1 MNERK
6 PWTISVDEVFDEFSS
21 SPEGLGREEAVN
33 RLEKYGKNE
42 LEEGKKVSPIKL
54 FLEQFSDFLVIILI
68 VAATLSLI
76 MGHQVDFYLII
87 AIVIGNG
94 IFGFIQDWKAEQSIQ
109 ALRDMASPEALVR
122 RDGEKKEI
130 PLEEAVPGDLIYLEQ
145 GSAIPADARLTKTE
159 SLEVDES
166 ALTGESKP
174 VSKQLEPVEADA
186 ELAGRKNLVFKN
198 TKVVRGR
205 GEAIVTSTGMD
216 TEIGKVAQQLQEV
229 EQDLTPFQK
238 EVNQLGK
245 KLGTVILLISS
256 LIVPISVLFHGT
268 GWLNAFLTA
277 VALAVAAIPEGLP
290 AVVTLSLALGTK
302 KMSKRNALTR
312 RLASVESLGSVDT
325 ICTDKTG
332 TLTENEMTV
341 QKIYAGKDEFEASEI
356 DFSGNQNGEG
366 SLTETE
372 LLLRTGVLCN
382 DAELQSEGEIIGDP
396 TEAALLKSARDAGLD
411 PSEVS
416 KEYGRLREIPFS
428 SDRKMM
434 TTVNESK
441 DGATAYAK
449 GAPEVILDKCTSY
462 REDGKIHNLTTEKR
476 DKFREEVEKLA
487 GEALRVLGFA
497 IKEIPEKEASET
509 SEEELETGLTFVGL
523 QGMLDPPRQE
533 VSEAIDS
540 CRKAGIR
547 TVMVTGDNA
556 LTAKAIG
563 KELGF
568 EGKVLTGGD
577 LDGMSD
583 SDLRSKI
590 SEIDIYARVSPSHKL
605 KILNLIKEEEDH
617 VVAMTGDGVN
627 DAPSLKRSDVGIAMG
642 IRGTDVAKGASDIVL
657 LDDNFA
663 SIRDAIAEGRT
674 IFDNIRKFVS
684 LLLSGNLAEVLTV
697 FLASLSGLGLPLTA
711 PMLLWVNLL
720 TDGLPAVALGA
731 DGKSRGV
738 MDRPPRKKGE
748 GVINNYMIYVILG
761 IGLTLTILI
770 ISSYRHFLPDVSTA
784 RTVAFT
790 ELVLIELL
798 EIWPIRK
805 IFGQPIKR
813 NNWLY
818 LAIATSI
825 IAQFLVVYSPLN
837 GFFGLKPIGLYPW
850 LVILSAVLIFGVFIW
865 IYVKLGQKFLDFQKT
880 ST

>member
-1 MNERK
+1 MSEIK
-6 PWTISVDEVFDEFSS
+6 PWAVPADDVFEELSS
-21 SPEGLGREEAVN
+21 SPDGLSKEEADT
-33 RLEKYGKNE
+33 RLEKYGRNE
-42 LEEGKKVSPIKL
+42 LEEGEKVSPIKI
-54 FLEQFSDFLVIILI
+54 FLDQFSDFLVIILI
-68 VAATLSLI
+68 IAATLSLI

-109 ALRDMASPEALVR
+109 ALKEMASPEALVR
-122 RDGEKKEI
+122 RDGKKKEI
-130 PLEEAVPGDLIYLEQ
+130 PLEEVVPGDLIYLEQ
-145 GSAIPADARLTKTE
+145 GSAIPADARLTETE

-166 ALTGESKP
+166 ALTGESEP
-174 VSKQLEPVEADA
+174 VSKQLDPVEADVEIA
-186 ELAGRKNLVFKN
+186 DRKNLVFKN

-205 GEAIVTSTGMD
+205 GEAVVTSTGME

-245 KLGTVILLISS
+245 RLGTVILLISS
-256 LIVPISVLFHGT
+256 LIVPISIFFHGT

-302 KMSKRNALTR
+302 KMSNRNALTR
-312 RLASVESLGSVDT
+312 RLAAVESLGSVDT

-341 QKIYAGKDEFEASEI
+341 QKIFAGKDEFEISEI
-356 DFSGNQNGEG
+356 ELPGNHNGENYP
-366 SLTETE
+366 SELE

-382 DAELQSEGEIIGDP
+382 DAELQSGGDVLGNP

-411 PSEVS
+411 PSGIS

-434 TTVNESK
+434 TTVNKSK

-449 GAPEVILDKCTSY
+449 GAPEVILDKSTSY
-462 REDGKIHNLTTEKR
+462 REDGEVNNLTPEKR
-476 DKFREEVEKLA
+476 EEFRKEVEKLA

-497 IKEIPEKEASET
+497 IKEVPEKEASGS
-509 SEEELETGLTFVGL
+509 SEEQLESGLTFIGL
-523 QGMLDPPRQE
+523 QGMLDPARE
-533 VSEAIDS
+533 GVNEAIDS

-568 EGKVLTGGD
+568 EGEVLTGSD

-583 SDLRSKI
+583 SDLRAKV
-590 SEIDIYARVSPSHKL
+590 SEVNIYARVSPSHKL
-605 KILNLIKEEEDH
+605 KILNLIKEEENH

-627 DAPSLKRSDVGIAMG
+627 DAPSLKRSDVGISMG

-697 FLASLSGLGLPLTA
+697 FLASLAGLGLPLTA

-738 MDRPPRKKGE
+738 MDRPPREKGE

-761 IGLTLTILI
+761 IGLTLTTLI
-770 ISSYRHFLPDVSTA
+770 ILSYRHFLPDVSTA

-818 LAIATSI
+818 LAIATSV

-837 GFFGLKPIGLYPW
+837 SFFGLTAIGLYPW
-850 LVILSAVLIFGVFIW
+850 LVIIAAMLIFGAFIW
-865 IYVKLGQKFLDFQKT
+865 IYIKLGQKLFNF
-880 ST
+880 

>member
-1 MNERK
+1 MIDQK
-6 PWTISVDEVFDEFSS
+6 PWTIPVGEIFDGLNSS
-21 SPEGLGREEAVN
+21 TDGLSSGEAN
-33 RLEKYGKNE
+33 SRLEKHGKNE
-42 LEEGKKVSPIKL
+42 LEEGEKVSPVKL
-54 FLEQFSDFLVIILI
+54 FLEQFADFLIIILI
-68 VAATLSLI
+68 IAATLSLV

-94 IFGFIQDWKAEQSIQ
+94 VFGFIQDWKAEQSIQ
-109 ALRDMASPEALVR
+109 ALKEMASPEALVR
-122 RDGEKKEI
+122 RDGQKKEI
-130 PLEEAVPGDLIYLEQ
+130 PLEEVVPGDLIYLEQ
-145 GSAIPADARLTKTE
+145 GSAIPADARLTAVE
-159 SLEVDES
+159 SLEIDES
-166 ALTGESKP
+166 ALTGESEP
-174 VSKQLEPVEADA
+174 VSKQLEPVEPDA
-186 ELAGRKNLVFKN
+186 ELADRKNLVFKN

-205 GEAIVTSTGMD
+205 GEAVVTSTGMD

-229 EQDLTPFQK
+229 EQELTPFQK

-245 KLGTVILLISS
+245 RLGTIILLISA
-256 LIVPISVLFHGT
+256 LIVPVSILVHGT

-290 AVVTLSLALGTK
+290 AVVTLSLAMGTK
-302 KMSKRNALTR
+302 KMTKRNALTR
-312 RLASVESLGSVDT
+312 RLAAVESLGSVDT

-341 QKIYAGKDEFEASEI
+341 QKIYTEEGESDISDI
-356 DFSGNQNGEG
+356 DLSNIEGGNG
-366 SLTETE
+366 SPSQTE

-382 DAELQSEGEIIGDP
+382 DAELQSEDQVLGDP

-411 PSEVS
+411 LSSLTE
-416 KEYGRLREIPFS
+416 KYTRLREVPFS

-434 TTVNESK
+434 TTVNEST
-441 DGATAYAK
+441 DGPVAFVK
-449 GAPEVILDKCTSY
+449 GAPEVILEKCTSY
-462 REDGKIHNLTTEKR
+462 MEDGDVRDLTPDKR
-476 DKFREEVEKLA
+476 EEFRKEVEKLA

-497 IKEIPEKEASET
+497 TRSVPGGEVESTP
-509 SEEELETGLTFVGL
+509 EEELESDLTFIGL
-523 QGMLDPPRQE
+523 QGMLDPPREE
-533 VSEAIDS
+533 VKEAIDS

-563 KELGF
+563 RELGF
-568 EGKVLTGGD
+568 EGEVLTGKD
-577 LDGMSD
+577 LDLMSD
-583 SDLRSKI
+583 DELRSKI
-590 SEIDIYARVSPSHKL
+590 VEVDIYARVSPSHKL
-605 KILNLIKEEEDH
+605 KILNLIKEEEGH

-627 DAPSLKRSDVGIAMG
+627 DAPSLKRSDVGISMG

-663 SIRDAIAEGRT
+663 SIRDAVAEGRT

-697 FLASLSGLGLPLTA
+697 FIASLTGLGLPLTA

-738 MDRPPRKKGE
+738 MDRPPREEGE
-748 GVINNYMIYVILG
+748 GVINNYMIFVILG
-761 IGLTLTILI
+761 IGLTLTTLI
-770 ISSYRHFLPDVSTA
+770 MFSFRHFLPDIKTA

-805 IFGQPIKR
+805 IFGQPIEK
-813 NNWLY
+813 NNWLF
-818 LAIATSI
+818 LAIGTSI
-825 IAQFLVVYSPLN
+825 VAQFLVVYSPLN

-850 LVILSAVLIFGVFIW
+850 MVIIAAVLIFGASIW
-865 IYVKLGQKFLDFQKT
+865 IYVKLGEKIFK
-880 ST
+880 S

>member
-1 MNERK
+1 MSEKN
-6 PWTISVDEVFDEFSS
+6 PWTISVDEVFDKLSS
-21 SPEGLGREEAVN
+21 APKGLSGDEAST

-42 LEEGKKVSPIKL
+42 LEEGEKVSPVKL
-54 FLEQFSDFLVIILI
+54 FLEQFADFLIIILI
-68 VAATLSLI
+68 IAATLSLI
-76 MGHQVDFYLII
+76 MGHQVDFYLIV

-109 ALRDMASPEALVR
+109 ALKEMASPEALVR
-122 RDGEKKEI
+122 RDGEKREI
-130 PLEEAVPGDLIYLEQ
+130 PLKEVVPGDLVYLEQ
-145 GSAIPADARLTKTE
+145 GSAIPADARLVKAE

-166 ALTGESKP
+166 ALTGESEP
-174 VSKQLEPVEADA
+174 VSKQLEPVESDA
-186 ELAGRKNLVFKN
+186 ELADRKNLVFKN

-205 GEAIVTSTGMD
+205 GEAVVFSTGME

-229 EQDLTPFQK
+229 EQELTPFQK

-245 KLGTVILLISS
+245 RLGTIILLISA
-256 LIVPISVLFHGT
+256 LIIPVSILIHGT

-290 AVVTLSLALGTK
+290 AVVTLSLAMGTK
-302 KMSKRNALTR
+302 KMTKRNALTR
-312 RLASVESLGSVDT
+312 RLAAVESLGSVDT

-341 QKIYAGKDEFEASEI
+341 QKVFTGNGEFDISEVDLSGDHNGQGAVSEI
-356 DFSGNQNGEG
+356 E
-366 SLTETE
+366 LT
-372 LLLRTGVLCN
+372 LKTGALCN
-382 DAELQSEGEIIGDP
+382 DAELQSGGKVLGDP
-396 TEAALLKSARDAGLD
+396 TEAALLKSARKTGIDFSGLD
-411 PSEVS
+411 KKYERV
-416 KEYGRLREIPFS
+416 REIPFS

-434 TTVNESK
+434 TTIHRSS
-441 DGATAYAK
+441 DGPVAYAK
-449 GAPEVILDKCTSY
+449 GAPEVILEKCTSY
-462 REDGKIHNLTTEKR
+462 LENGEVHSLTTEKR
-476 DKFREEVEKLA
+476 EEFQEEVEKLA

-497 IKEIPEKEASET
+497 IREIPDGKISET
-509 SEEELETGLTFVGL
+509 PEEELESDLTFVGL
-523 QGMLDPPRQE
+523 QGMLDPPREE
-533 VSEAIDS
+533 VSEAINS

-563 KELGF
+563 RELGF
-568 EGKVLTGGD
+568 EGEVLTGKD
-577 LDGMSD
+577 LDGLSD
-583 SDLRSKI
+583 SELRSKI
-590 SEIDIYARVSPSHKL
+590 PHVDIYARVSPSHKL
-605 KILNLIKEEEDH
+605 EILNLIKEEEGH

-627 DAPSLKRSDVGIAMG
+627 DAPSLKRSDVGISMG

-738 MDRPPRKKGE
+738 MDRPPREEGE
-748 GVINNYMIYVILG
+748 GVISLYMIYMILG
-761 IGLTLTILI
+761 IGLTLTTLILF
-770 ISSYRHFLPDVSTA
+770 SFRHFLPSVATA

-805 IFGQPIKR
+805 LFGQPIEN

-818 LAIATSI
+818 LAIATSLV
-825 IAQFLVVYSPLN
+825 AQFVVIYSPLN
-837 GFFGLKPIGLYPW
+837 GFFGLEPIGLYPW
-850 LVILSAVLIFGVFIW
+850 LVIISAVVIFGAVIW
-865 IYVKLGQKFLDFQKT
+865 TYIKLGQKLFNF
-880 ST
+880 

>member
-1 MNERK
+1 
-6 PWTISVDEVFDEFSS
+6 VDEIFDELSS
-21 SPEGLGREEAVN
+21 SPAGISENEASS
-33 RLEKYGKNE
+33 RLDKYGKNE
-42 LEEGKKVSPIKL
+42 LEEGERVSPIKL
-54 FLEQFSDFLVIILI
+54 LLEQFADFLVIILI
-68 VAATLSLI
+68 IAATLSLI

-109 ALRDMASPEALVR
+109 ALKEMASPEAIVR
-122 RDGEKKEI
+122 RDGDKKKL
-130 PLEEAVPGDLIYLEQ
+130 PLEEVVPGDLVYLEQ
-145 GSAIPADARLTKTE
+145 GSAVPADARLVEAE

-166 ALTGESKP
+166 ALTGESEP
-174 VSKQLEPVEADA
+174 VSKQLDPVEAEA
-186 ELAGRKNLVFKN
+186 ELADRKNLVFKN

-205 GEAIVTSTGMD
+205 GEAVVTSTGMD

-229 EQDLTPFQK
+229 EQEMTPFQK

-245 KLGTVILLISS
+245 KLGTIILLISA
-256 LIVPISVLFHGT
+256 LIVPVSVLVHGT

-290 AVVTLSLALGTK
+290 AVVTLSLAMGTK
-302 KMSKRNALTR
+302 KMTKRNALTR
-312 RLASVESLGSVDT
+312 RLAAVESLGSVDT

-341 QKIYAGKDEFEASEI
+341 QKIFTGKQEMKLSDMELSENGKDVNDIS
-356 DFSGNQNGEG
+356 DN
-366 SLTETE
+366 E

-382 DAELQSEGEIIGDP
+382 DSELQSGGEVLGDP
-396 TEAALLKSARDAGLD
+396 TEAALLKSAIGAGLD
-411 PSEVS
+411 PSSLTDKFE
-416 KEYGRLREIPFS
+416 RLREIPFS

-434 TTVNESK
+434 TTINNST
-441 DGATAYAK
+441 DGPVAYSK
-449 GAPEVILDKCTSY
+449 GAPEVILAKCSHY
-462 REDGKIHNLTTEKR
+462 RQDGEVHPLTPEKR
-476 DKFREEVEKLA
+476 EEFEEEVEKLA

-497 IKEIPEKEASET
+497 IKEVSDDNVREVPEEK
-509 SEEELETGLTFVGL
+509 LESDLTFIGL
-523 QGMLDPPRQE
+523 QGMLDPPREE
-533 VSEAIDS
+533 VSEAINS

-563 KELGF
+563 RELGF
-568 EGKVLTGGD
+568 KGEVLTGNE
-577 LDGMSD
+577 LDNMSE
-583 SDLRSKI
+583 SELRARI
-590 SEIDIYARVSPSHKL
+590 PDVDIYARVSPSHKL
-605 KILNLIKEEEDH
+605 SILNLIKEEEGH

-627 DAPSLKRSDVGIAMG
+627 DAPSLKRSDVGISMG

-663 SIRDAIAEGRT
+663 SIRDAVAEGRT

-697 FLASLSGLGLPLTA
+697 FIASLSGLGLPLTA

-738 MDRPPRKKGE
+738 MDRPPREEGE
-748 GVINNYMIYVILG
+748 GVISFYMVYVILG
-761 IGLTLTILI
+761 IGLTLTTLILF
-770 ISSYRHFLPDVSTA
+770 SYRHFLPNVATA

-805 IFGQPIKR
+805 LFGQPIKR

-818 LAIATSI
+818 LAIMTSI
-825 IAQFLVVYSPLN
+825 VAQFVVVYSPLN
-837 GFFGLKPIGLYPW
+837 GFFGLEPIGLYPW
-850 LVILSAVLIFGVFIW
+850 LVITAAVAIFGAAIW
-865 IYVKLGQKFLDFQKT
+865 TYIKLGQKLFDF
-880 ST
+880 

>member
-1 MNERK
+1 MSERR
-6 PWTISVDEVFDEFSS
+6 PWSVSVDKVFDELSS
-21 SPEGLGREEAVN
+21 SGEGLAEEEAGA
-33 RLEKYGKNE
+33 RLEKHGRNE
-42 LEEGKKVSPIKL
+42 LEEGEKVSPIKL
-54 FLEQFSDFLVIILI
+54 FAEQFTDFLVIILI
-68 VAATLSLI
+68 IAATLSLI

-109 ALRDMASPEALVR
+109 ALKEMASPDALVR
-122 RDGEKKEI
+122 RDGKKKGI
-130 PLEEAVPGDLIYLEQ
+130 PLEEVVPGDLIYLEQ
-145 GSAIPADARLTKTE
+145 GSAVPADARLTKAE

-166 ALTGESKP
+166 ALTGESEP
-174 VSKQLEPVEADA
+174 VSKQLDPVEADA
-186 ELAGRKNLVFKN
+186 ELAARKNLVFKN

-205 GEAIVTSTGMD
+205 GEAVVTSTGME

-245 KLGTVILLISS
+245 KLGTIILLISS
-256 LIVPISVLFHGT
+256 LIVPISVLLHGT

-341 QKIYAGKDEFEASEI
+341 QKIYTGKGEFDISEVDFSENHDDESFLSESEI
-356 DFSGNQNGEG
+356 
-366 SLTETE
+366 
-372 LLLRTGVLCN
+372 LLRAGALCN
-382 DAELQSEGEIIGDP
+382 DAEFQSEGEILGDP
-396 TEAALLKSARDAGLD
+396 TEAALLKSARNAGL
-411 PSEVS
+411 ELS
-416 KEYGRLREIPFS
+416 KITDEYVRLREIPFS

-434 TTVNESK
+434 TTVNKSK
-441 DGATAYAK
+441 DGAMAYSK
-449 GAPEVILDKCTSY
+449 GAPEVILDKCSSY
-462 REDGKIHNLTTEKR
+462 REDGEINELTPEKR
-476 DKFREEVEKLA
+476 EEFRKEVEGLA

-497 IKEIPEKEASET
+497 IRKVSEDDVNKS
-509 SEEELETGLTFVGL
+509 SEEQLESGLTFIGL
-523 QGMLDPPRQE
+523 QGMLDPPREE
-533 VSEAIDS
+533 VKEAINS

-563 KELGF
+563 RELGF
-568 EGKVLTGGD
+568 EGEVLTGSD
-577 LDGMSD
+577 LDSMSD
-583 SDLRSKI
+583 LDLRSKI
-590 SEIDIYARVSPSHKL
+590 SEVDIYARVSPSHKL
-605 KILNLIKEEEDH
+605 KILNLIKEEYH

-627 DAPSLKRSDVGIAMG
+627 DAPSLKRSDVGISMG

-657 LDDNFA
+657 LDDNFT
-663 SIRDAIAEGRT
+663 SIRDAIAEGRS

-697 FLASLSGLGLPLTA
+697 FLASLSGMGLPLTA

-738 MDRPPRKKGE
+738 MNRPPRRKGE

-761 IGLTLTILI
+761 IGLTLTTLI
-770 ISSYRHFLPDVSTA
+770 IFSYRHFLPDISTA

-805 IFGQPIKR
+805 IFGQPIRR

-818 LAIATSI
+818 LAIVASL

-837 GFFGLKPIGLYPW
+837 GFFGLNAIGLYPW
-850 LVILSAVLIFGVFIW
+850 LVIIAAVLIFGTFIW
-865 IYVKLGQKFLDFQKT
+865 IYVKLGQKLFNF
-880 ST
+880 

>member
-1 MNERK
+1 MTPEK
-6 PWTISVDEVFDEFSS
+6 PWSLNIDKVFEKLSS
-21 SPEGLGREEAVN
+21 SPSGLTEDEASS
-33 RLEKYGKNE
+33 RLEKYGRNE
-42 LEEGKKVSPIKL
+42 LEEGETVSPIKL

-68 VAATLSLI
+68 IAATLSLI

-94 IFGFIQDWKAEQSIQ
+94 VFGFIQDWKAEQSIQ
-109 ALRDMASPEALVR
+109 ALKEMATPEALVR
-122 RDGEKKEI
+122 REGVKKEV
-130 PLEEAVPGDLIYLEQ
+130 PLEEVVPGDLIYLEQ
-145 GSAIPADARLTKTE
+145 GSAIPADARLTEAE

-166 ALTGESKP
+166 ALTGESEP
-174 VSKQLEPVEADA
+174 ASKRIDAVEPDA
-186 ELAGRKNLVFKN
+186 ELADRKNLVFKN

-205 GEAIVTSTGMD
+205 GKAVVTSTGMD
-216 TEIGKVAQQLQEV
+216 TEIGQVARQLQEV

-245 KLGTVILLISS
+245 KLGIIILIISS
-256 LIVPISVLFHGT
+256 LIVPISVLVHGT

-312 RLASVESLGSVDT
+312 RLAAVESLGSVDT

-332 TLTENEMTV
+332 TLTENEMAV
-341 QKIYAGKDEFEASEI
+341 QKIYTGKGELDISEV
-356 DFSGNQNGEG
+356 DLSANHGGTD
-366 SLTETE
+366 SLSEPE
-372 LLLRTGVLCN
+372 LLLTTGVLCN
-382 DAELQSEGEIIGDP
+382 DAEFQSGGEILGDP
-396 TEAALLKSARDAGLD
+396 TEAALLNSARDAGLD
-411 PSEVS
+411 TTHMSE
-416 KEYGRLREIPFS
+416 EHTRLREVPFS

-434 TTVNESK
+434 TTVNKSG
-441 DGATAYAK
+441 DGATVYSK
-449 GAPEVILDKCTSY
+449 GAPKVILDKCTHY
-462 REDGKIHNLTTEKR
+462 REDGEVTELTPEKR
-476 DKFREEVEKLA
+476 EEFQHEVEKLA

-497 IKEIPEKEASET
+497 IGEIPEEEASVA
-509 SEEELETGLTFVGL
+509 SEEQLESGLTFIGL
-523 QGMLDPPRQE
+523 QGMLDPPREE
-533 VSEAIDS
+533 VREAIDS

-568 EGKVLTGGD
+568 EGEVLTGND

-590 SEIDIYARVSPSHKL
+590 TEVDIYARVSPSHKL

-627 DAPSLKRSDVGIAMG
+627 DAPSLKRSDVGISMG

-663 SIRDAIAEGRT
+663 SIKDAIAEGRT

-697 FLASLSGLGLPLTA
+697 FMASLSGLGLPLTA

-761 IGLTLTILI
+761 IGLTLTTLI
-770 ISSYRHFLPDVSTA
+770 IFSYRHFLPDIPTA

-805 IFGQPIKR
+805 IFGEPIEK

-818 LAIATSI
+818 LAIGTSI

-837 GFFGLKPIGLYPW
+837 GFFGLKAIGLYPW
-850 LVILSAVLIFGVFIW
+850 LVILSAVLIFGAFIW
-865 IYVKLGQKFLDFQKT
+865 IYVKLGQKLLDF
-880 ST
+880 

>member
-1 MNERK
+1 MGDKK
-6 PWTISVDEVFDEFSS
+6 PWTIPADDIFKQLSS
-21 SPEGLGREEAVN
+21 SPDGLTASEASS

-42 LEEGKKVSPIKL
+42 LEEEEKISPIKL
-54 FLEQFSDFLVIILI
+54 FLEQFADFLVIILI
-68 VAATLSLI
+68 IAATLSLI
-76 MGHQVDFYLII
+76 MGHRVDFYLII

-109 ALRDMASPEALVR
+109 ALKEMASPEALVR
-122 RDGEKKEI
+122 RDGKKTQV
-130 PLEEAVPGDLIYLEQ
+130 PLEEVVPGDLVYLEQ
-145 GSAIPADARLTKTE
+145 GSAIPADARLTEAE

-166 ALTGESKP
+166 ALTGESEP
-174 VSKQLEPVEADA
+174 VSKQLDPVEEDA
-186 ELAGRKNLVFKN
+186 ELADRKNLVFKN
-198 TKVVRGR
+198 TQVVRGR
-205 GEAIVTSTGMD
+205 GEAVVTSTGME
-216 TEIGKVAQQLQEV
+216 TEIGKVAQKLQEV
-229 EQDLTPFQK
+229 EQEQTPFQK

-245 KLGTVILLISS
+245 RLGTIILFISA
-256 LIVPISVLFHGT
+256 LIVPVSVLIHGT
-268 GWLNAFLTA
+268 GWLDAFLTA

-290 AVVTLSLALGTK
+290 AVVTLSLAMGTK
-302 KMSKRNALTR
+302 KMTKKNALTR

-341 QKIYAGKDEFEASEI
+341 QKIYTG
-356 DFSGNQNGEG
+356 SGEVDVS
-366 SLTETE
+366 SLDLTKTSDGTGTLPEQE
-372 LLLRTGVLCN
+372 RLLRAGVLCN
-382 DAELQSEGEIIGDP
+382 DAEIQSEGEVLGDP
-396 TEAALLKSARDAGLD
+396 TEAALLKSARKAGLD
-411 PSEVS
+411 TSELTG
-416 KEYGRLREIPFS
+416 KFGRMREIPFS

-434 TTVNESK
+434 TTVHESE
-441 DGATAYAK
+441 DGPVAYAK
-449 GAPEVILDKCTSY
+449 GAPEVILEKCSSY
-462 REDGKIHNLTTEKR
+462 RENGEVLELTSEKR
-476 DKFREEVEKLA
+476 KEFEEEVEKLA
-487 GEALRVLGFA
+487 GEALRILGFA
-497 IKEIPEKEASET
+497 IKEVPEGEVEEASEEQIE
-509 SEEELETGLTFVGL
+509 SNLTFIGL
-523 QGMLDPPRQE
+523 QGMLDPPREE
-533 VSEAIDS
+533 VSEAINS

-563 KELGF
+563 RELGF
-568 EGKVLTGGD
+568 EGEVLTGKD
-577 LDGMSD
+577 LDGLSD
-583 SDLRSKI
+583 SELRSRI
-590 SEIDIYARVSPSHKL
+590 SSVDIYARVSPSHKL
-605 KILNLIKEEEDH
+605 KILNLIKEEEGH

-627 DAPSLKRSDVGIAMG
+627 DAPSLKRSDVGISMG

-731 DGKSRGV
+731 DGKSQGV
-738 MDRPPRKKGE
+738 MDRPPRREGE
-748 GVINNYMIYVILG
+748 GVINSYMVYVIIG
-761 IGLTLTILI
+761 IGVTLTTLI
-770 ISSYRHFLPDVSTA
+770 IFSYRHFLPDLTAA

-805 IFGQPIKR
+805 IFGQPIER

-825 IAQFLVVYSPLN
+825 LAQFIVIYSPLN
-837 GFFGLKPIGLYPW
+837 GFFGLEPLGLYPW
-850 LVILSAVLIFGVFIW
+850 LVIIAAVLIFGAAIW
-865 IYVKLGQKFLDFQKT
+865 IYIKLGQKLLNF
-880 ST
+880 